1 MSNPTTNLKLDKRN
15 KAILLNDC
23 VKIITQASWDLKI
36 ISQQYPI
43 QSLDED
49 TYEEYISAIE
59 DQVVSFSQ
67 AVAKMAIILNR

>member
-1 MSNPTTNLKLDKRN
+1 MSNPTTNLKLDKKA

-36 ISQQYPI
+36 ISQQYPV

-49 TYEEYISAIE
+49 TYVEYINAIE
-59 DQVVSFSQ
+59 DQVVSFSE

>member
-1 MSNPTTNLKLDKRN
+1 MSNPTTNLKLDKKA

-36 ISQQYPI
+36 ISQQYPV

-49 TYEEYISAIE
+49 TYVEYINAIE
-59 DQVVSFSQ
+59 DQVVSFSE
-67 AVAKMAIILNR
+67 AIAKMAIILNR